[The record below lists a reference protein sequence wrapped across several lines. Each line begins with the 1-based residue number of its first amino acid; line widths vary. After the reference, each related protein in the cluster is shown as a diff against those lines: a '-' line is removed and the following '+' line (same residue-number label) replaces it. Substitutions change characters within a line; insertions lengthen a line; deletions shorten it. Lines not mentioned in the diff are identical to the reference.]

1 MANNSG
7 WTDLQDSANIP
18 DTGTLHRHI
27 NNALVHTGLIGV
39 VAILKRGTGFAMAA
53 EITLQPTGCFP
64 VLDDTFR

>member
-1 MANNSG
+1 MANSSG

-18 DTGTLHRHI
+18 DTGTLHRPI

-39 VAILKRGTGFAMAA
+39 VAILNLETGSAIAA
-53 EITLQPTGCFP
+53 EIALQPTECFP